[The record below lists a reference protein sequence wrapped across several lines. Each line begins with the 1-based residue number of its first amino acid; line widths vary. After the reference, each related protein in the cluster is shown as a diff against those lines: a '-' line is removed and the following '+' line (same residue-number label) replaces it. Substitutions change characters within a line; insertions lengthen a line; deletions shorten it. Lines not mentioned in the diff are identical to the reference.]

1 MYTAQADW
9 TDSVEETD
17 RQVHP
22 ASLEVGSSATNL
34 DSYTEATI
42 SMVRAGTVSCPF
54 DRSASVESYT
64 FVDQTLLEQV
74 THSMGLLGEF
84 KQHLDTLKAFA
95 DDPYGWGGPDEERPN
110 EWARYYAML
119 ALMKAFTINLLPT
132 RIIPS
137 ADGGVTITFYAG
149 DRYADIECFNSG
161 EILAMTKRGS
171 ERADIWPVR
180 LERISDSLGRIDEF
194 IR

>member
-1 MYTAQADW
+1 
-9 TDSVEETD
+9 
-17 RQVHP
+17 
-22 ASLEVGSSATNL
+22 
-34 DSYTEATI
+34 
-42 SMVRAGTVSCPF
+42 
-54 DRSASVESYT
+54 
-64 FVDQTLLEQV
+64 
-74 THSMGLLGEF
+74 
-84 KQHLDTLKAFA
+84 
-95 DDPYGWGGPDEERPN
+95 
-110 EWARYYAML
+110 ML